1 MRKLLQAIAAV
12 AAIACGMAQAEPS
25 IQTASTSPAELDYLQ
40 QCSGCH
46 QADGSGSVTNR
57 VPPLPGSV
65 GHFLR
70 SAAGRAFLV
79 QVGGVAQSPL
89 SDAAIAA
96 LLNWLLPTFDAAN
109 LPASFT
115 PFSAAEVAAARAHR
129 PGDIAA
135 LRESIA
141 TSLAADGHRV
151 ARY

>member
-1 MRKLLQAIAAV
+1 MRKLFSAIAAV
-12 AAIACGMAQAEPS
+12 AAIACGAARAEPS
-25 IQTASTSPAELDYLQ
+25 IQTASTSPAELDYLH

-46 QADGSGSVTNR
+46 QADGSGSATNR

-65 GHFLR
+65 GHFARLP
-70 SAAGRAFLV
+70 AGRAFLV
-79 QVGGVAQSPL
+79 QVGGVAQAPL

-109 LPASFT
+109 LPTPFT
-115 PFSAAEVAAARAHR
+115 PFSAAEVAAARAAR

-135 LRESIA
+135 LRA
-141 TSLAADGHRV
+141 TLATALAAEGHAV